1 MNTTKIISNDNI
13 QLAADSGLS
22 RVLEMPL
29 VANHQYLLIGSV
41 DLESNDYPNQLIGCG
56 FLQHDNAE
64 YYQRR
69 GLIYARGISING
81 GGLNIVNHV
90 TCYKDSNIPLIV
102 YNYIK
107 QDVVYRCSIIRIT
120 LK

>member
-1 MNTTKIISNDNI
+1 MNTVKILSNNSI

-41 DLESNDYPNQLIGCG
+41 DLDSSNFADQIIGCG

-69 GLIYARGISING
+69 GLIYARGVSSSG
-81 GGLNIVNHV
+81 GGLNIINHI

>member
-1 MNTTKIISNDNI
+1 MNTTKIISNNNI

-41 DLESNDYPNQLIGCG
+41 DLESSVYSNQLIGCG

-64 YYQRR
+64 YYARR
-69 GLIYARGISING
+69 GLTFARGTSNNG
-81 GGLNIVNHV
+81 GGLNIINHV

-102 YNYIK
+102 YNYIN

>member
-1 MNTTKIISNDNI
+1 MNTVKILSNNNI

-29 VANHQYLLIGSV
+29 VANHQYLLVGSV
-41 DLESNDYPNQLIGCG
+41 ELDSGDFADQIIGCG
-56 FLQHDNAE
+56 FLQDDNAE
-64 YYQRR
+64 YYVRK
-69 GLIYARGISING
+69 GLTFARGISNGG

-102 YNYIK
+102 YNYIN